1 MLEKRYRRTKTAEDR
16 LEWVRHERERHR
28 IYRVKENSYW
38 LTCISN
44 NAGQS
49 RKLWKAFSSITGID
63 QLSKTALESP
73 SAQDL
78 LDFFIKK
85 VADIRKSTGC
95 SDPMTRLPP
104 SSSKFESFRTYTVDE
119 VRRLMMSTK
128 PKSCSLDPI
137 PTSILFEF
145 MDDLLPFITSMC
157 NKSLLEGQLPLCQRH
172 ALVTP
177 ILKKDGLDA
186 INVQNYRPISN
197 LTYISKLVERM
208 VCQQLTG
215 FLDES
220 GLLPKLQS
228 GFRARHSTETAT
240 LRVLSDVLATADR
253 RGVTLLGLLD
263 MSAAFDTV
271 DHSILLQRAE
281 VSFGLSGTVL
291 SWLTSFLDGRT
302 PQVVLNGAASSVE
315 KITSGVPQGSVL
327 GPLLFLLYTADI
339 PLIAHAFGLGVH
351 CYADDGQL
359 YLSGSA
365 ESSGASISV
374 VVDCIAEMD
383 RWMASNRLKLNADKT
398 QFIWLGSRQQLLKV
412 EIDSIQLGSGSVS
425 LKSSVNN
432 LGVIFDS
439 QLSMRDHVRH
449 VCRSCFYQL
458 RQLRVVR
465 RSLTFEASAQLV
477 HAFINSRLDYCNSL
491 LAGVG
496 DQLIGRLQSVLRA
509 AARLVLQKKKY
520 DRISDDIRNKLHWLP
535 IRQRISFK
543 LCLLVFRCLRGEAP
557 PYLSEMLSLVS
568 DSSALR
574 SHRSA
579 ARGDLIIP
587 PVASE
592 PRDQRGRPTPHF
604 LEHGVEQGQG
614 HRISDNWIG
623 GSNSIL
629 ADIAL
634 EN

>member
-1 MLEKRYRRTKTAEDR
+1 MTAR
-16 LEWVRHERERHR
+16 GITTREWVGPESRPPN
-28 IYRVKENSYW
+28 IY
-38 LTCISN
+38 
-44 NAGQS
+44 
-49 RKLWKAFSSITGID
+49 
-63 QLSKTALESP
+63 
-73 SAQDL
+73 
-78 LDFFIKK
+78 
-85 VADIRKSTGC
+85 IRKSTGC

-145 MDDLLPFITSMC
+145 MEDLLSFITSMC
-157 NKSLLEGQLPLCQRH
+157 NKSLLEGQLPLSQRH

-186 INVQNYRPISN
+186 TNVQNYRPISN

-240 LRVLSDVLATADR
+240 LRVLSDVLAAADR

-291 SWLTSFLDGRT
+291 LWLTSFLDGRT
-302 PQVVLNGAASSVE
+302 QQVVLNGAASSVE

-365 ESSGASISV
+365 AESSGASISL

-439 QLSMRDHVRH
+439 QLSM
-449 VCRSCFYQL
+449 
-458 RQLRVVR
+458 
-465 RSLTFEASAQLV
+465 
-477 HAFINSRLDYCNSL
+477 
-491 LAGVG
+491 
-496 DQLIGRLQSVLRA
+496 
-509 AARLVLQKKKY
+509 
-520 DRISDDIRNKLHWLP
+520 
-535 IRQRISFK
+535 
-543 LCLLVFRCLRGEAP
+543 
-557 PYLSEMLSLVS
+557 
-568 DSSALR
+568 
-574 SHRSA
+574 
-579 ARGDLIIP
+579 
-587 PVASE
+587 
-592 PRDQRGRPTPHF
+592 
-604 LEHGVEQGQG
+604 
-614 HRISDNWIG
+614 
-623 GSNSIL
+623 
-629 ADIAL
+629 
-634 EN
+634 